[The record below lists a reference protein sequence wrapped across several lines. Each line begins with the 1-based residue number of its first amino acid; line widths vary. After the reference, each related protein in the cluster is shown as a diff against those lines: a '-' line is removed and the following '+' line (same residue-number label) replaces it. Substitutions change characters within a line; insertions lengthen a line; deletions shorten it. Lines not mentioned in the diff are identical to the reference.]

1 MSIDDTRLT
10 AEVGS
15 VRELNLYLLAGWK
28 LILNYVEHSSDTQKP
43 KFVIA
48 WQRDDEPKLPE
59 LLDEW
64 ELNEIKKQMNR

>member
-1 MSIDDTRLT
+1 MSIDETRLA

-28 LILNYVEHSSDTQKP
+28 LVLNYVEHSSDTQKP
-43 KFVIA
+43 RFIIA
-48 WQRDDEPKLPE
+48 WQRDDPPVLPE

>member
-1 MSIDDTRLT
+1 MSIDETRLA

-43 KFVIA
+43 RFVIA
-48 WQRDDEPKLPE
+48 WQRDTEPILPE

-64 ELNEIKKQMNR
+64 ELNEIKRQMNR